1 MHVSKILY
9 IPLLNTYNY
18 YGSIKMKG
26 KSTQDWKMIAYYVS
40 DDLYV
45 DYADLR
51 SLDLSIQNKMRNI
64 SSEN

>member
-1 MHVSKILY
+1 
-9 IPLLNTYNY
+9 
-18 YGSIKMKG
+18 
-26 KSTQDWKMIAYYVS
+26 MIAYYVS